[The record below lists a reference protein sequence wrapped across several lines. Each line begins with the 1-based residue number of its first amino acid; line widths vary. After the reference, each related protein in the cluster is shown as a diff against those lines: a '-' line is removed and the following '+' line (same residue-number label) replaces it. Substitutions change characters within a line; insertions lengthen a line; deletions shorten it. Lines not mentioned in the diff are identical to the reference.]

1 MGMRHIGRHVQII
14 AKFCSLIVHM
24 VELISTRTLSVSSTL
39 YFHTRHVHV
48 VSRVLVARSRVVM
61 RTMDVTI
68 TLSRMSSPSTCL
80 AGFHLHTA
88 AHGENYHECT
98 FVRDG

>member
-14 AKFCSLIVHM
+14 AKFCSIIVHI
-24 VELISTRTLSVSSTL
+24 VELISTRTLSVRSTL
-39 YFHTRHVHV
+39 YSYARHVHV

-68 TLSRMSSPSTCL
+68 TLSRMSSPGSCL
-80 AGFHLHTA
+80 AGFYLHTA
-88 AHGENYHECT
+88 THGKNHHECT